1 MIATS
6 NKATTTNSVMFAQRA
21 GGLGGE
27 KGEGTNFF
35 AFPNPGNAGSV
46 TSTNHIITQE
56 D

>member
-21 GGLGGE
+21 GGGE

-35 AFPNPGNAGSV
+35 AFPNPGNEGNV
-46 TSTNHIITQE
+46 TST
-56 D
+56 